1 MPTFKEFMA
10 VAEMTVKDKTSTK
23 RMEEILAI
31 LRKYHVTKGL
41 TPQKAVEVLEALGP
55 TYVKI
60 GQMASSRSDIL
71 PAAYCK
77 AFEKLQ
83 ADVAPM
89 DFATVQQC
97 LDEAYGAPWRTVFA
111 SIDERPLGSASIAQV
126 HKAVLLDGSV
136 VAVKV
141 RRPGIVQQMAED
153 ITMMKHILAWGEFV
167 VPSKESMMLNLQS
180 FVTELERTTANEVD
194 FTVELQNLVR
204 FHRQIEGQEGVSS
217 PLPYPEA
224 SRESVLVMEYV
235 QGIEVDDLARRCSP
249 SHSEGKKDAKGFA
262 FDLHRSVPTGMDV
275 EVGLGDGLSVS
286 AAPTGHAE
294 VAVAVEGGRDKD
306 GAVSFALKPGAASLP
321 AASTAPAAE
330 GAAGSSE
337 VPTEPPCP
345 DMGIIAQRL
354 VQSYVTQVLD
364 DGFFH
369 ADPHPGNIVVRGDQI
384 VWIDLGMVGT
394 LSAGQRALVSQMFH
408 AVTASNA
415 YQLKEAVLALSTVHG
430 EVNQGQL
437 LSQMTSLLQKYGNA
451 DLSDINLGEMLEEV
465 IEVMRSQNLIVA
477 PSVTMLA
484 RGVMT
489 LEGVL
494 AEIAP
499 DTNVLKV
506 VSDHVV
512 RQEFSGDHVRSR
524 LIGLA
529 GATAESAEAL
539 TRLPRQVS
547 DTLDML
553 GRGEVTVVGDM
564 RFPEDVLAT
573 IYAVAGR
580 LSLAIIAVGLFLG
593 SSILCTTAM
602 EPRFLGVPLLGAF
615 GFLGAF
621 VLSVYVIVRTLQSR
635 HEMKNSQKLK

>member
-10 VAEMTVKDKTSTK
+10 VAEMTVKDKTSSK
-23 RMEEILAI
+23 RMEEILEI
-31 LRKYHVTKGL
+31 MRRYHVAKGL
-41 TPQKAVEVLEALGP
+41 TPQKAVDILEALGP

-83 ADVAPM
+83 ANVAPM

-97 LDEAYGAPWRTVFA
+97 LDETYGAPWQTVFA
-111 SIDERPLGSASIAQV
+111 SLDEKPLGSASIAQV
-126 HKAVLLDGSV
+126 HKGVLLDGAV

-153 ITMMKHILAWGEFV
+153 ITMMKHILAWGEFI
-167 VPSKESMMLNLQS
+167 VPSQQSMMLNLES

-204 FHRQIEGQEGVSS
+204 FHRQIQGQEGVSS

-235 QGIEVDDLARRCSP
+235 QGIEVDDLARRCA
-249 SHSEGKKDAKGFA
+249 SEAGGAA
-262 FDLHRSVPTGMDV
+262 A
-275 EVGLGDGLSVS
+275 GDG
-286 AAPTGHAE
+286 
-294 VAVAVEGGRDKD
+294 
-306 GAVSFALKPGAASLP
+306 
-321 AASTAPAAE
+321 
-330 GAAGSSE
+330 
-337 VPTEPPCP
+337 CP
-345 DMGIIAQRL
+345 DMAAIARRL

-394 LSAGQRALVSQMFH
+394 LTAAQRALVSQMFH
-408 AVTASNA
+408 AVTANNA

-430 EVNQGQL
+430 EVDQGQL
-437 LSQMTSLLQKYGNA
+437 LSQMTVLLQKYGNA
-451 DLSDINLGEMLEEV
+451 DLSDINIGVMFEEV

-506 VSDHVV
+506 VSDHVLK
-512 RQEFSGDHVRSR
+512 QEFSSDHVRSR

-529 GATAESAEAL
+529 GAAAESAEAT

-553 GRGEVTVVGDM
+553 GRGELTVVGDM
-564 RFPEDVLAT
+564 RFPEDALAT
-573 IYAVAGR
+573 IYAATGR

-602 EPRFLGVPLLGAF
+602 EPQLLGVPVLGAF

-621 VLSVYVIVRTLQSR
+621 VLSVYVIVRTIQSR
-635 HEMKNSQKLK
+635 HDMKNNKKVR